1 MGCNASKA
9 ANDAVVAQSPKG
21 KSPKQP
27 TPRHTPQQQQQQN
40 ATAEPSPS
48 STKATARTNRSSSKQ
63 EAAVLGS
70 ASMTTAGTT
79 NSRKSLLRKRSKEEN
94 DESIV
99 YRLLAKV
106 QRGFSTESD
115 SVRTTESSSLNADIQ
130 AKIIAA
136 CTAHPVV
143 ARYQNPTTQSTPL
156 HMAVRL
162 MDFPQRNNKDVSLPD
177 ILQALIRANPDAVR
191 VKDATGH
198 IPLHYAMASSRMDEL
213 PAMEWKLRAEVLQ
226 ILLAADIETS
236 IEYLQQDSVTFEG
249 PLGTEG
255 TVESTDCTPFYR
267 ALQAL
272 PDDFERE
279 SPTVLFCAVLKEASS
294 AAVTMP
300 NRSDGDT
307 PLALLYRRFTR
318 QFDLAE
324 KFFAGDNSRPEVVQ
338 HRKRY
343 KTAAG
348 NTWKIIECLLRPEL
362 NSNHPAQWRLLHR
375 AVQIETPPDLLRYIV
390 ETNAEDLQQTDGAGN
405 LPLHYAANINSPSVY
420 YSKFVTDELL
430 YKFPE
435 SASVPDGQGLLPL
448 QLAISSKKAWIAG
461 GLQSLY
467 DAYPA
472 AMKHID
478 LSRHTHLHK
487 IFSMDSGDNDN
498 RSPPVS
504 PEEKKID
511 SSVKDEPHDAI
522 MLVQQSTTP
531 IQHVVNAMWA
541 HEEDAGLQ
549 MLACVALA
557 RHIRQDKSALLR
569 IALPA
574 VSAVVNAM
582 KAHPNEV
589 IVQEKASHVLQLLA
603 KTDGQ
608 RELSFVASG
617 AVAALVGALQAHV
630 SDASVQEE
638 ACAALAAIVHAGGA
652 DRATIVAS
660 VSGLTAL
667 VNALAAHPDAVGVQR
682 EACRALASILPF
694 GDAANLPHLG
704 RDQTEPLLQAAASSF
719 PVECGPLVEAIL
731 PHL

>member
-1 MGCNASKA
+1 MGCSASKA
-9 ANDAVVAQSPKG
+9 ANDAVVAPPPNGNSPKQPNS
-21 KSPKQP
+21 KSPKQA
-27 TPRHTPQQQQQQN
+27 TPREQQTSP
-40 ATAEPSPS
+40 TAPSPS
-48 STKATARTNRSSSKQ
+48 STKATTRTNRSSSKQ
-63 EAAVLGS
+63 EAAILGS
-70 ASMTTAGTT
+70 ASMTTT
-79 NSRKSLLRKRSKEEN
+79 SRKSLLRKRNKEEN
-94 DESIV
+94 DESVV

-106 QRGFSTESD
+106 QRAASAEND
-115 SVRTTESSSLNADIQ
+115 SVRTAESSSLSADMQ
-130 AKIIAA
+130 AKILAA
-136 CTAHPVV
+136 CAAHPAV
-143 ARYQNPTTQSTPL
+143 AYYQNPTTQSTPL

-162 MDFPQRNNKDVSLPD
+162 LDFPQRCNKDVSLPD

-198 IPLHYAMASSRMDEL
+198 IPLHYAMAPSRTDEL
-213 PAMEWKLRAEVLQ
+213 LAKEWKLRAETLQ
-226 ILLAADIETS
+226 VLLAADIETS

-249 PLGTEG
+249 PLGSEG

-267 ALQAL
+267 ALQSL
-272 PDDFERE
+272 PDDFERN
-279 SPTVLFCAVLKEASS
+279 SPTAIFCAVLKEACP
-294 AAVTMP
+294 AAVTLS

-307 PLALLYRRFTR
+307 SLALLYRRFTR

-338 HRKRY
+338 HRKKY

-362 NSNHPAQWRLLHR
+362 NTNHPAQWRLLHR
-375 AVQIETPPDLLRYIV
+375 AVEVETPPDLLRYIV
-390 ETNAEDLQQTDGAGN
+390 ETNAEDLQQADGAGN
-405 LPLHYAANINSPSVY
+405 LPIHYAAHTNSPSVY

-448 QLAISSKKAWIAG
+448 QLAILSKKPWIAG

-472 AMKHID
+472 AMEHVD
-478 LSRHTHLHK
+478 LSRHKHLHN
-487 IFSMDSGDNDN
+487 IFSMDNGDNDN
-498 RSPPVS
+498 RSPPAS
-504 PEEKKID
+504 PDEKKTD
-511 SSVKDEPHDAI
+511 SGAKDEPHGAI
-522 MLVQQSTTP
+522 MLVQQPTTP
-531 IQHVVNAMWA
+531 AQHVVNAMWA

-603 KTDGQ
+603 KTDRQ

-638 ACAALAAIVHAGGA
+638 AAAALAAIVQAGGA

-682 EACRALASILPF
+682 EACRALATILPF
-694 GDAANLPHLG
+694 GDEANLPHLS

-719 PVECGPLVEAIL
+719 PVECGPLVETIL